1 MNNMLL
7 LADDTKL
14 NKWLNTFDPNCVFF
28 FLSLVTTLDTI
39 HILVL
44 RIFIITICLHILCER
59 FACRML
65 KKACPHSIQIPD
77 TLFSRVYVIQVVA

>member
-28 FLSLVTTLDTI
+28 SLVTTLDTI

-44 RIFIITICLHILCER
+44 RIFVFTICLHIFCAR

-77 TLFSRVYVIQVVA
+77 TLFLLVYVIQVAA